1 MSDNVSKDK
10 TNSIVSDSEEGLSGF
25 DKSIHIEE
33 TTKQKEEDLKKKRIK
48 DGIKNIAGLILQKAE
63 FAILSSINYL
73 AVYYAAYLSYKD
85 KTIKKE
91 NSVSL
96 GSIITFAQFSSIWS
110 GGVLK
115 EYVHMRIII
124 ILGGSLLI
132 LGSLGIMFL
141 NSLIGYKMMMALYG
155 IGMGVQQGITN
166 ANACA
171 YIPEKKGLING
182 IANISWTL
190 FCSFFNYIG
199 VYIINPEKKDVVL
212 YDDVYNISGN
222 VIRYTVITIFCFVG
236 FTAATAILTFPYK
249 KEKYLPKLESENI
262 NEDNNNIEP
271 ENINKDNNNEET
283 EIINEDSNHEENLFI
298 NNDKKSL
305 EDNNQKNEE
314 EKVIE
319 NNNKKKEKMTKKTYH
334 L

>member
-155 IGMGVQQGITN
+155 LEWVF
-166 ANACA
+166 
-171 YIPEKKGLING
+171 
-182 IANISWTL
+182 S
-190 FCSFFNYIG
+190 
-199 VYIINPEKKDVVL
+199 
-212 YDDVYNISGN
+212 
-222 VIRYTVITIFCFVG
+222 
-236 FTAATAILTFPYK
+236 
-249 KEKYLPKLESENI
+249 KE
-262 NEDNNNIEP
+262 
-271 ENINKDNNNEET
+271 
-283 EIINEDSNHEENLFI
+283 
-298 NNDKKSL
+298 
-305 EDNNQKNEE
+305 
-314 EKVIE
+314 
-319 NNNKKKEKMTKKTYH
+319 
-334 L
+334 